1 MCVKWVSMIRF
12 SKLAVILLAVGLALA
27 GCSSKPEKKAALDP
41 FAGTGSP
48 RWTGKG
54 TPPWGGGRNH
64 VGKPYQVAGRWF
76 APKEQPQY
84 DEQGPASWYGE
95 AFNHRKTS
103 NGEWFEMTRLTAA
116 HPTLPLPSY
125 AKVTNLD
132 NGKEVVVRIN
142 DRGPFVG
149 PRIID
154 LSKHTAEVLDFKN
167 KGKANV
173 RVQFIGPAPLNDNGK
188 HLMAMNKE
196 LDRGTSLNRMI
207 AAADRRKG
215 GSSMSDV
222 MVAEARPKKKK
233 PEASVETVA
242 YTPPELV
249 QALEASGVD
258 TSYFIQIGSFS
269 NADNAARARDT
280 FASVWPVQFIELEG
294 SNGPVYRVRLGPIAN
309 NSDAQT
315 ALDNAFAA
323 GYSDARLIRTQA
335 MQAALQ

>member
-1 MCVKWVSMIRF
+1 MIKF
-12 SKLAVILLAVGLALA
+12 SKLAVVLLAIGLALA

-54 TPPWGGGRNH
+54 APPWGGGRNH

-76 APKEQPQY
+76 TPKVQPDY
-84 DEQGPASWYGE
+84 DKEGPASWYGE
-95 AFNHRKTS
+95 AFNHRQTS
-103 NGEWFEMTRLTAA
+103 NGEWFDMTRLTAA

-132 NGKEVVVRIN
+132 NGKEVIVRIN

-154 LSKHTAEVLDFKN
+154 LSKRTAEVLDFKTR
-167 KGKANV
+167 GKAQV
-173 RVQFIGPAPLNDNGK
+173 RVQYIGPAPLSDNGK
-188 HLMAMNKE
+188 HLVAMNHE
-196 LDRGTSLNRMI
+196 LNRGTSLNRMI
-207 AAADRRKG
+207 ATADRRRG
-215 GSSMSDV
+215 GSSLPDV
-222 MVAEARPKKKK
+222 MVAEAKPKKKK
-233 PEASVETVA
+233 ILAEIETIAHAPSETV
-242 YTPPELV
+242 
-249 QALEASGVD
+249 QAPDASGLE
-258 TSYFIQIGSFS
+258 TSYFIQVGSFS

-280 FASVWPVQFIELEG
+280 FASVWPVQFIEFEG
-294 SNGPVYRVRLGPIAN
+294 SNGPVYRVRLGPIAS

-323 GYSDARLIRTQA
+323 GFSDARLIRAEA

>member
-1 MCVKWVSMIRF
+1 MIGF
-12 SKLAVILLAVGLALA
+12 SKLAVVLLAVGLALA

-54 TPPWGGGRNH
+54 APPWGGGRNH

-76 APKEQPQY
+76 TPKEQPNY
-84 DEQGPASWYGE
+84 DKQGPASWYGE
-95 AFNHRKTS
+95 AFNHRQTS
-103 NGEWFEMTRLTAA
+103 NGEWFDMTRLTAA

-125 AKVTNLD
+125 AKVTNLE

-154 LSKHTAEVLDFKN
+154 LSKRTAEVLDFKT
-167 KGKANV
+167 KGKAPV
-173 RVQFIGPAPLNDNGK
+173 RVQYIGPAPLNDNGK
-188 HLMAMNKE
+188 HLMAMNHE
-196 LDRGTSLNRMI
+196 LNRGTSLNRMI

-215 GSSMSDV
+215 GSANPDV
-222 MVAEARPKKKK
+222 MVAEAKPRKKK
-233 PEASVETVA
+233 PQANLETVA
-242 YTPPELV
+242 YTPPEAV
-249 QALEASGVD
+249 QYGSANGVD
-258 TSYFIQIGSFS
+258 TSYFIQLGTFG

-294 SNGPVYRVRLGPIAN
+294 SNGPVYRVRLGPITD

-315 ALDNAFAA
+315 ALENAFAA
-323 GYSDARLIRTQA
+323 GYSDARVIKAQA
-335 MQAALQ
+335 MQAALE